1 MGGGDIMSE
10 TVGLDIL
17 ESTGEVDKSQVN
29 RTMIEYTFLAIAF
42 LVITMMVPDD
52 ESTFGI
58 LSALPAVFLLSF
70 IFYTKRIL
78 EGLTLASLL
87 AFFMA
92 HKMAFF
98 SPMSET
104 IAEVLTDG
112 DTQWLFIVC
121 GLMGSIIALIE
132 RGGGASAFGEWVSKR
147 ARTRKSTLLWTW
159 LLGIAIFIDD
169 YLNSLTVGSC
179 MAPITDKHKV
189 SREKL
194 AYIVDST
201 AAPVCVLIPI
211 STWAVYIASLLEQAG
226 AAPEGEGVRYFIQTI
241 PYNVYGW
248 VAALIVPLV
257 ILGVIPIFG
266 PMKKAEKRASEE
278 GILAPPG
285 SDKIDIHSGE
295 KVKTPS
301 KPRVFNFFLPILVLI
316 GSTIYFDID
325 MQLGVL
331 STVAFIFLL
340 YIPQGLMGPEEF
352 FDTCVVGIKQMLFP
366 LLMVILALTFANINE
381 KIGFLTYIID
391 TAKVYMTP
399 EMLPLVVFIVLGIT
413 EFIMGLSWGMYAIA
427 IPIVIPLATAVGAN
441 PVVAVGAV
449 CSAGVWGSHI
459 CFYSDATILSSAASG
474 CDNYR
479 HAITQMPYGFLGA
492 AITSVAFLLIGFMGL

>member
-1 MGGGDIMSE
+1 MSE
-10 TVGLDIL
+10 TVGLDLTQSSGDI
-17 ESTGEVDKSQVN
+17 DKSQVN
-29 RTMIEYTFLAIAF
+29 RTIIEYTFLAIAF
-42 LVITMMVPDD
+42 LVITVLSPDD

-58 LSALPAVFLLSF
+58 IAALPAVFLLSF
-70 IFYTKRIL
+70 IFYTKRII

-92 HKMAFF
+92 YKTQFF
-98 SPMSET
+98 APMSET
-104 IAEVLTDG
+104 LSEVLTDG

-121 GLMGSIIALIE
+121 GLMGSIIALVE
-132 RGGGASAFGEWVSKR
+132 RGGGAAAFGEWVSKR
-147 ARTRKSTLLWTW
+147 AKTRKSTLMWTW
-159 LLGIAIFIDD
+159 LLGLVIFIDD

-179 MAPITDKHKV
+179 MAPITDKYKV

-226 AAPEGEGVRYFIQTI
+226 AAPEGEGIKYFIQTI
-241 PYNVYGW
+241 PYNIYGW
-248 VAALIVPLV
+248 IAVLIVPLV
-257 ILGVIPIFG
+257 ILGIVPVFG
-266 PMKKAEKRASEE
+266 PMKEAERRASED

-295 KVKTPS
+295 AVKQPS
-301 KPRVFNFFLPILVLI
+301 KPRIFNFFLPIAFLI

-331 STVAFIFLL
+331 STVAFMFIL

-352 FDTCVVGIKQMLFP
+352 FDTCITGIKQMLFP
-366 LLMVILALTFANINE
+366 LLMVVLALTFANVNE
-381 KIGFLTYIID
+381 KIGFLTYVIE

-399 EMLPLVVFIVLGIT
+399 ELLPFVVFIVLGIT

-427 IPIVIPLATAVGAN
+427 VPIVIPLAIAVGAN
-441 PVVAVGAV
+441 PIVAIGAV

-459 CFYSDATILSSAASG
+459 CFYSDATILSSAATG

-479 HAITQMPYGFLGA
+479 HAVTQMPYGFLGA
-492 AITSVAFLLIGFMGL
+492 ILTSIGFLIIGYMGL

>member
-1 MGGGDIMSE
+1 MSE
-10 TVGLDIL
+10 TIGLEAMEANSDI
-17 ESTGEVDKSQVN
+17 DKRQVN
-29 RTMIEYTFLAIAF
+29 KTIIEYTFLAIAF
-42 LVITMMVPDD
+42 LVITFLVPED

-58 LSALPAVFLLSF
+58 ISALPAVFLLSF

-92 HKMAFF
+92 HKLEFF
-98 SPMSET
+98 TPMSET
-104 IAEVLTDG
+104 LTEVLTDG

-121 GLMGSIIALIE
+121 GLMGSIIALVE
-132 RGGGASAFGEWVSKR
+132 RGGGAAAFGEWVAKR
-147 ARTRKSTLLWTW
+147 AKTRKSTLMWTW
-159 LLGIAIFIDD
+159 LLGVVIFIDD

-226 AAPEGEGVRYFIQTI
+226 AAPEGEGIKFFIQTI
-241 PYNVYGW
+241 PYNLYGW
-248 VAALIVPLV
+248 IAALIVPLV
-257 ILGVIPIFG
+257 ILGIVPIFG
-266 PMKKAEKRASEE
+266 PMKEAERRASED

-295 KVKTPS
+295 KVKTPA
-301 KPRVFNFFLPILVLI
+301 KPRIFNFFLPIIFLI
-316 GSTIYFDID
+316 VSTIYFDID

-331 STVAFIFLL
+331 STVAFMFLL
-340 YIPQGLMGPEEF
+340 FIPQGLMGPEEF
-352 FDTCVVGIKQMLFP
+352 FDTCIVGIKQMLFP
-366 LLMVILALTFANINE
+366 LLMVVLALTFANINE
-381 KIGFLTYIID
+381 KIGFLTYVIEI
-391 TAKVYMTP
+391 AKVYMTP
-399 EMLPLVVFIVLGIT
+399 EMMPFIIFIVLGIT

-427 IPIVIPLATAVGAN
+427 IPVVIPLALAIGAN
-441 PVVAVGAV
+441 PVVAIGAV

-479 HAITQMPYGFLGA
+479 HAVTQMPYGFLGA
-492 AITSVAFLLIGFMGL
+492 VLTSIGFLVIGYMGF

>member
-1 MGGGDIMSE
+1 MQSSGDIE
-10 TVGLDIL
+10 
-17 ESTGEVDKSQVN
+17 KSQIN
-29 RTMIEYTFLAIAF
+29 RTVIEYAFLAVAFLAIT
-42 LVITMMVPDD
+42 IMVPDD

-58 LSALPAVFLLSF
+58 ISALPSIFLLSF

-92 HKMAFF
+92 HKMEFF

-104 IAEVLTDG
+104 LTEVLTDG

-132 RGGGASAFGEWVSKR
+132 RGGGAAAFGEWVAKR
-147 ARTRKSTLLWTW
+147 AKTRKSTLLWTW
-159 LLGIAIFIDD
+159 LLGIVIFIDD

-248 VAALIVPLV
+248 IAALIVPLV
-257 ILGVIPIFG
+257 ILGIVPVFG
-266 PMKKAEKRASEE
+266 PMKKAEKRATEE

-301 KPRVFNFFLPILVLI
+301 KPKVFNFFLPIFVLV

-331 STVAFIFLL
+331 TTVAFMFLL

-352 FDTCVVGIKQMLFP
+352 FDTCIVGIKQMLFP
-366 LLMVILALTFANINE
+366 LLMVVLALTFANVNE
-381 KIGFLTYIID
+381 KIGFLTYVID

-399 EMLPLVVFIVLGIT
+399 ELLPLVVFIVLGIT

-427 IPIVIPLATAVGAN
+427 IPIVIPLAIAVGAN

-459 CFYSDATILSSAASG
+459 CFYSDATILSSAATG

-479 HAITQMPYGFLGA
+479 HAVTQMPYGFLGA
-492 AITSVAFLLIGFMGL
+492 FITAIAFLAIGFMGL

>member
-1 MGGGDIMSE
+1 MSE
-10 TVGLDIL
+10 SVSL
-17 ESTGEVDKSQVN
+17 EMVESNGEVTRSQVN
-29 RTMIEYTFLAIAF
+29 RTLIEYSFVAVAF
-42 LVITMMVPDD
+42 LVIVMLVPDE

-58 LSALPAVFLLSF
+58 LSALPSVFLLSF

-78 EGLTLASLL
+78 EGLTLACIL
-87 AFFMA
+87 AFLMA
-92 HKMAFF
+92 HKGAFF
-98 SPMSET
+98 SPLSET
-104 IAEVLTDG
+104 VVEVLTDG

-132 RGGGASAFGEWVSKR
+132 RGGGAAAFGQWVASR
-147 ARTRKSTLLWTW
+147 AKTRKSTLLWTW
-159 LLGIAIFIDD
+159 MLGVVIFIDD

-189 SREKL
+189 SREEL

-211 STWAVYIASLLEQAG
+211 STWAVYIASLLEQSG
-226 AAPEGEGVRYFIQTI
+226 VAAEGEGVKYFIQTI

-248 VAALIVPLV
+248 IAALIVPLV

-266 PMKKAEKRASEE
+266 PMKQSQRRAREE

-285 SDKIDIHSGE
+285 SEKIDIRGGQE
-295 KVKTPS
+295 VVQPR
-301 KPRVFNFFLPILVLI
+301 KPRIMNFFLPILVLI

-331 STVAFIFLL
+331 TTVAFTFLL
-340 YIPQGLMGPEEF
+340 YIPQGLMSPEEF
-352 FDTCVVGIKQMLFP
+352 FDTCVVGIKHMLFP
-366 LLMVILALTFANINE
+366 LLLVVLAFTFANVNE
-381 KIGFLTYIID
+381 KIGFLTYVIE
-391 TAKVYMTP
+391 TAKMYMTP
-399 EMLPLVVFIVLGIT
+399 ELLPLIVFLVLGVT

-427 IPIVIPLATAVGAN
+427 IPVVIPLSLAVGAN

-479 HAITQMPYGFLGA
+479 HAVTQMPFGFLGA
-492 AITSVAFLLIGFMGL
+492 GITAVIFLIIGYMGF

>member
-1 MGGGDIMSE
+1 MSDIGNPS
-10 TVGLDIL
+10 LDIH
-17 ESTGEVDKSQVN
+17 EISDAERRKTI
-29 RTMIEYTFLAIAF
+29 IEYCTLAVIF
-42 LVITMMVPDD
+42 CLVTVLVPA
-52 ESTFGI
+52 EVENFGAI
-58 LSALPAVFLLSF
+58 SAIPSIFLLGF

-78 EGLTLASLL
+78 EGLTLACIL
-87 AFFMA
+87 AFLMGF
-92 HKMAFF
+92 KTEFF
-98 SPMSET
+98 SPMSDT
-104 IAEVLTDG
+104 IVEVLTDG

-132 RGGGASAFGEWVSKR
+132 RSGGAAAFGQWVSQR
-147 ARTRKSTLLWTW
+147 AKTRKSTLLWTW
-159 LLGIAIFIDD
+159 LLGVLIFIDD
-169 YLNSLTVGSC
+169 YLNCLTVGSC

-211 STWAVYIASLLEQAG
+211 STWAVYIASLLEQSG
-226 AAPEGEGVRYFIQTI
+226 AAAEGEGIKYFIQTI
-241 PYNVYGW
+241 PYNIYGW
-248 VAALIVPLV
+248 VAALLVPLV
-257 ILGVIPIFG
+257 IMGIVPVFG
-266 PMKKAEKRASEE
+266 PMKKAERRATEE

-285 SDKIDIHSGE
+285 SDKIDIRGGQQL
-295 KVKTPS
+295 KQVINPKI
-301 KPRVFNFFLPILVLI
+301 VNFFLPILFLI
-316 GSTIYFDID
+316 VSTIYFDID

-331 STVAFIFLL
+331 ATVAFTFLL

-352 FDTCVVGIKQMLFP
+352 FDTCVVGIKHMLFP
-366 LLMVILALTFANINE
+366 LLLVVLAFTFANVNE
-381 KIGFLTYIID
+381 QIGFLTWVIE

-399 EMLPLVVFIVLGIT
+399 EMLPLIVFLVLGVT

-427 IPIVIPLATAVGAN
+427 IPIVIPLAIAVGAN

-479 HAITQMPYGFLGA
+479 HAITQMPFGFLGA
-492 AITSVAFLLIGFMGL
+492 IISALAFFFIGQMGF

>member
-1 MGGGDIMSE
+1 MPLTGDI
-10 TVGLDIL
+10 
-17 ESTGEVDKSQVN
+17 DKSQVN
-29 RTMIEYTFLAIAF
+29 RTIIEYSFLAIAF
-42 LVITMMVPDD
+42 LVITFLSPDD

-58 LSALPAVFLLSF
+58 IAALPAIFLLSF

-92 HKMAFF
+92 YKTAFF
-98 SPMSET
+98 TPMSET
-104 IAEVLTDG
+104 LTEVLTDG

-121 GLMGSIIALIE
+121 GLMGSIIALVE
-132 RGGGASAFGEWVSKR
+132 RGGGAAAFGEWVAKR
-147 ARTRKSTLLWTW
+147 AKTRKSTLMWTW
-159 LLGIAIFIDD
+159 LLGIVIFIDD

-179 MAPITDKHKV
+179 MAPITDKYKV

-211 STWAVYIASLLEQAG
+211 STWAVYISSLLEQAG
-226 AAPEGEGVRYFIQTI
+226 AAPEGEGIKFFIQTI
-241 PYNVYGW
+241 PYNLYGW
-248 VAALIVPLV
+248 IAVLIVPLV
-257 ILGVIPIFG
+257 ILGIIPVFG
-266 PMKKAEKRASEE
+266 PMKEAERRASEE

-285 SDKIDIHSGE
+285 SDKIDIHSGGT
-295 KVKTPS
+295 VKKPS
-301 KPRVFNFFLPILVLI
+301 KPRIFNFFLPILFLI
-316 GSTIYFDID
+316 CSTIYFDID

-331 STVAFIFLL
+331 STVAFMFLL

-352 FDTCVVGIKQMLFP
+352 FDTCIVGIKQMLFP
-366 LLMVILALTFANINE
+366 LLMVVLALTFANVNE
-381 KIGFLTYIID
+381 KIGFLTYVID

-399 EMLPLVVFIVLGIT
+399 EMMPFIIFVVLGIT

-427 IPIVIPLATAVGAN
+427 VPIVIPLAIAIGAN
-441 PVVAVGAV
+441 PLVAIGAV

-479 HAITQMPYGFLGA
+479 HAVTQMPYGFLGA
-492 AITSVAFLLIGFMGL
+492 LLTAIGFLIIGFMGV

>member
-1 MGGGDIMSE
+1 MSE
-10 TVGLDIL
+10 TIGLDVMQSSGDI
-17 ESTGEVDKSQVN
+17 DKSQVN
-29 RTMIEYTFLAIAF
+29 KTIIEYTFLAIAF
-42 LVITMMVPDD
+42 LVITVLSPED

-58 LSALPAVFLLSF
+58 ISALPAVFLLSF

-92 HKMAFF
+92 HKLAFF
-98 SPMSET
+98 APMSET
-104 IAEVLTDG
+104 LTEVLTDG

-121 GLMGSIIALIE
+121 GLMGSIIALVE
-132 RGGGASAFGEWVSKR
+132 RGGGAAAFGEWVSKR
-147 ARTRKSTLLWTW
+147 AKTRKSTLMWTW
-159 LLGIAIFIDD
+159 MLGVVIFIDD

-179 MAPITDKHKV
+179 MAPITDKYKV

-226 AAPEGEGVRYFIQTI
+226 AAPEGEGIKYFIQTI
-241 PYNVYGW
+241 PYNLYGW
-248 VAALIVPLV
+248 IAVLVVPLV
-257 ILGVIPIFG
+257 ILGVIPVFG
-266 PMKKAEKRASEE
+266 PMKEAERRASEE

-295 KVKTPS
+295 AVKKPS
-301 KPRVFNFFLPILVLI
+301 KPRIFNFFLPIVFLI

-331 STVAFIFLL
+331 STVAFMFVL

-352 FDTCVVGIKQMLFP
+352 FDTCIVGIKQMLFP
-366 LLMVILALTFANINE
+366 LLMVVLALTFANINE
-381 KIGFLTYIID
+381 KIGFLTYVIE

-399 EMLPLVVFIVLGIT
+399 EMMPFVVFIVLGIT

-427 IPIVIPLATAVGAN
+427 IPVVIPLAIAVGAN
-441 PVVAVGAV
+441 PIVAIGAV

-459 CFYSDATILSSAASG
+459 CFYSDATILSSAATG

-479 HAITQMPYGFLGA
+479 HAVTQMPYGFLGA
-492 AITSVAFLLIGFMGL
+492 ILTSIGFLIIGYMGV

>member
-1 MGGGDIMSE
+1 MSE
-10 TVGLDIL
+10 TIGLDAVQMNSDI
-17 ESTGEVDKSQVN
+17 DKRQVN
-29 RTMIEYTFLAIAF
+29 KTIIEYTFLAIAF
-42 LVITMMVPDD
+42 LVITFLVPED
-52 ESTFGI
+52 ETTFGI
-58 LSALPAVFLLSF
+58 LSALPAIFLLSF

-92 HKMAFF
+92 HKLDFF
-98 SPMSET
+98 APLSET
-104 IAEVLTDG
+104 LTEVLTDG

-121 GLMGSIIALIE
+121 GLMGSIIALVE
-132 RGGGASAFGEWVSKR
+132 RGGGAAAFGEWVAKR
-147 ARTRKSTLLWTW
+147 AKTRKSTLLWTW
-159 LLGIAIFIDD
+159 LLGVVIFIDD

-226 AAPEGEGVRYFIQTI
+226 AAPEGEGIKYFIQTI
-241 PYNVYGW
+241 PYNLYGW
-248 VAALIVPLV
+248 IAALLVPLV
-257 ILGVIPIFG
+257 ILGLVPIFG
-266 PMKKAEKRASEE
+266 PMKEAERRASEE

-285 SDKIDIHSGE
+285 SEKIDIHSGE
-295 KVKTPS
+295 KVKTPAR
-301 KPRVFNFFLPILVLI
+301 PRIFNFFLPIAFLI
-316 GSTIYFDID
+316 ASTIYFDID

-331 STVAFIFLL
+331 STVAFMFIL

-352 FDTCVVGIKQMLFP
+352 FDTCIVGIKQMLFP

-381 KIGFLTYIID
+381 KIGFLTYVIE
-391 TAKVYMTP
+391 TAKIYMTP
-399 EMLPLVVFIVLGIT
+399 EMMPFVVFIVLGIT

-427 IPIVIPLATAVGAN
+427 IPVVIPLALAVGAN

-479 HAITQMPYGFLGA
+479 HAVTQMPYGFLA
-492 AITSVAFLLIGFMGL
+492 AILTSIGFLIIGYMGV